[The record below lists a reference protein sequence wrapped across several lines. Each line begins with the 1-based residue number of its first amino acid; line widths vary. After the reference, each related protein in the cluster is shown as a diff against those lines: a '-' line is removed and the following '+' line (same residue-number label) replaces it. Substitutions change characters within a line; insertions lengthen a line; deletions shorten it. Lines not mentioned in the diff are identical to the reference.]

1 VVQEEGTF
9 LDRKNWSDR
18 FGIRSDRFGV
28 SVQRDQSDRF
38 GGSRVTSLV
47 FMVMAMLILVPWV
60 VVQVV
65 GMVVLVLFSML
76 ETLHLMLNTR
86 VGGVITLS
94 WREGTVH
101 GLPFMAFVLLQRDR
115 GGSLVV
121 LIMVV
126 HVAVVLG
133 GEMLWIVLTPLWSKW
148 LGTRFTLLVQPQCR
162 VVCFLTCL
170 FLNFRWKT

>member
-101 GLPFMAFVLLQRDR
+101 GLPFMAFVLLQ
-115 GGSLVV
+115 
-121 LIMVV
+121 
-126 HVAVVLG
+126 
-133 GEMLWIVLTPLWSKW
+133 
-148 LGTRFTLLVQPQCR
+148 
-162 VVCFLTCL
+162 
-170 FLNFRWKT
+170 